1 MDKEDPGVT
10 VTARGFEYVE
20 SSAIIDEELAIL
32 EGCVPAIIDEMLRRC
47 EQEAEGVGQ

>member
-10 VTARGFEYVE
+10 VTASGFETVE
-20 SSAIIDEELAIL
+20 SGAIIDEELAIL

-47 EQEAEGVGQ
+47 EQDAEGGGQ